1 MNPDPSREA
10 SRGLT
15 LARARPYAPGVSV
28 PQEDEGSFAAG
39 RQALL
44 DALQSL
50 EQRAHERAERMV
62 RDAERTARQLTL
74 DSEQRAYQL
83 TTEAEDRA
91 RQTIADAEQRAKQV
105 SLDAASRVAEL
116 EQTLSELCDQLEAS
130 RAQIEEQVVAVRGQ
144 VELARAT
151 LNTVRQ
157 TLTSSAST
165 RPSSEPA
172 NRVNPVPR
180 PTLPRPAPEPA
191 ALARQRVDDEVGPS
205 LNDLRAAVDALKKP
219 RRPES
224 FNNEEPP
231 NTTSQHTPAAESH
244 AEDRSRPL

>member
-1 MNPDPSREA
+1 M
-10 SRGLT
+10 
-15 LARARPYAPGVSV
+15 SV
-28 PQEDEGSFAAG
+28 PQDDEGSFSAG

-83 TTEAEDRA
+83 TSEAEERA
-91 RQTIADAEQRAKQV
+91 RLTIADAEQRAKQAT
-105 SLDAASRVAEL
+105 LETASRLADLEQQLTEVRDEL
-116 EQTLSELCDQLEAS
+116 EAA

-157 TLTSSAST
+157 QLTSSAST
-165 RPSSEPA
+165 TRPTEPPP
-172 NRVNPVPR
+172 RINPVPR
-180 PTLPRPAPEPA
+180 PTVPRLTPDLPSP
-191 ALARQRVDDEVGPS
+191 RQRLEEEVAPT
-205 LNDLRAAVDALKKP
+205 LNDLRAAVDALKQP
-219 RRPES
+219 RRIEPLNDES
-224 FNNEEPP
+224 PAEEEG
-231 NTTSQHTPAAESH
+231 PAHHES
-244 AEDRSRPL
+244 ASGA